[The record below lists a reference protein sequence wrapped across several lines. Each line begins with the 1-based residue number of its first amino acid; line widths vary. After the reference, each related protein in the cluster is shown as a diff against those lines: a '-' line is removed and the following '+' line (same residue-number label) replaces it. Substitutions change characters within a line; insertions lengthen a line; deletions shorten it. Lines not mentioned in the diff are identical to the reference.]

1 MNKKKYLW
9 DMTKLTY
16 SFPIKVS
23 SKIYVKNG
31 RYGHKI
37 PLPNGIYKLLDN
49 SIFKIDD
56 GKVIEYYP
64 IKYKMSEETKKL
76 IQKKRKWYHHSKET
90 KEILR
95 KKSLLNKSGF
105 QKGHKVSDETGVPLS
120 EEAKEKI
127 RKFKLEW
134 WKNNKN
140 RVVSEETR
148 KKMGD
153 AHRGR
158 KYTTKNN

>member
-95 KKSLLNKSGF
+95 KKYGTVLQL
-105 QKGHKVSDETGVPLS
+105 
-120 EEAKEKI
+120 
-127 RKFKLEW
+127 R
-134 WKNNKN
+134 
-140 RVVSEETR
+140 
-148 KKMGD
+148 
-153 AHRGR
+153 
-158 KYTTKNN
+158 